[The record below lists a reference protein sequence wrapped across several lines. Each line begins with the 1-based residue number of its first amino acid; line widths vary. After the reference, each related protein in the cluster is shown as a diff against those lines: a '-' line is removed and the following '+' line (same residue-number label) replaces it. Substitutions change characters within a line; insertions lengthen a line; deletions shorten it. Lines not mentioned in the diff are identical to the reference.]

1 MKDEAT
7 PGQLAMARRICANAC
22 GIGKIGRACAA
33 DFLSGRAD
41 DGTDMAIALA
51 AIIETQRLDAGLA
64 DGHGLEGSDEALT
77 ADCIAAAIR
86 AGKHY
91 GKDQQ

>member
-7 PGQLAMARRICANAC
+7 AEQIAMARRIWHETTAVN
-22 GIGKIGRACAA
+22 
-33 DFLSGRAD
+33 DPVQ
-41 DGTDMAIALA
+41 AILA
-51 AIIETQRLDAGLA
+51 AIIETQRLDAELVERDTHVLNA
-64 DGHGLEGSDEALT
+64 QLH
-77 ADCIAAAIR
+77 IATAIR